1 MMYLAIIFCSP
12 IYFAVRKRWG
22 AFTLNAI
29 LYGLGLLFLISV
41 FGAFIAPFFWIL
53 GVGHAGW
60 HLRREMMHEHAEIMA
75 TKMAE
80 KMYQQKSAGGV
91 Q

>member
-1 MMYLAIIFCSP
+1 MYLAVIFCSP

-29 LYGLGLLFLISV
+29 LYGLAWLFLISMI
-41 FGAFIAPFFWIL
+41 GAFIAPVFWFL
-53 GVGHAGW
+53 AVGHASW
-60 HLRREMMHEHAEIMA
+60 HLRRDMMQEHAEMMA

-80 KMYQQKSAGGV
+80 KMYQQKSATGG